1 MSILTDILVDGPVG
15 EVIKR
20 EAARK
25 RSREEILQKYAQKK
39 AELELQLGT
48 KAQYTTPQK
57 SIADKAME
65 AATEKALRIEAEKRL
80 GIYKEPEA
88 KAPKATPEEE
98 GVSAAQKK
106 ASQIEEEKRLGI
118 YKETETKPQSESYS
132 ARKIRELQAELSGV
146 SAIYEEDSKLV
157 DELNVELPY
166 IGKIM
171 DYPSSKEYAETVL
184 DIQTPKSVPVTQRMF
199 GADYLWPDKN
209 VSYYYDAGV
218 GDIVVSEDGKVKK
231 LSDSPYRNE
240 IISDPGFKEFQQK
253 LIEFSTNKKKAEIL
267 KKEYDKNK
275 ALIEAT
281 RRKKIELENQLKSYQ
296 NPDLT
301 SYEIETTSFQER
313 LKKLYS

>member
-1 MSILTDILVDGPVG
+1 VSILTDILVDGPVG

-48 KAQYTTPQK
+48 KAQYTQPPK

-65 AATEKALRIEAEKRL
+65 EATEKALRIEAEKKL
-80 GIYKEPEA
+80 GIYKEPAA
-88 KAPKATPEEE
+88 KDPKETPEQE
-98 GVSAAQKK
+98 GISAAKRR
-106 ASQIEEEKRLGI
+106 AAQIEEERRLGI
-118 YKETETKPQSESYS
+118 YEEKETKPKSESYS
-132 ARKIRELQAELSGV
+132 ARKIRELQAELAGI
-146 SAIYEEDSKLV
+146 SAIASEDENILKEM
-157 DELNVELPY
+157 DTTLPY
-166 IGKIM
+166 IGRIM
-171 DYPSSKEYAETVL
+171 DYPSSKEYAETII
-184 DIQTPKSVPVTQRMF
+184 DIQTPKTVTLV
-199 GADYLWPDKN
+199 DNTLWFDKDI
-209 VSYYYDAGV
+209 SYYYDTSANDIMV
-218 GDIVVSEDGKVKK
+218 KDGDEITNISKYENRDK
-231 LSDSPYRNE
+231 
-240 IISDPGFKEFQQK
+240 IISAPGFKEFQKK

-275 ALIEAT
+275 SLIEAT

-301 SYEIETTSFQER
+301 SYEIETTPFQER